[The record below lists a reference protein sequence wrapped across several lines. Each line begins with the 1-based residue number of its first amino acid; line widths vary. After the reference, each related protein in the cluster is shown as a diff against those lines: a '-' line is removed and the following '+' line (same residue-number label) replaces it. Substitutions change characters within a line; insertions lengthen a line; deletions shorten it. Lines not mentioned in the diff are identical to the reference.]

1 MMLADEP
8 VEGLCMVCFNVM
20 LGDSVSQWSP
30 AFDVCLK
37 TCDSYISCKVI
48 YDLWLV
54 DKEQ

>member
-48 YDLWLV
+48 YDF
-54 DKEQ
+54 